1 MFTHWDQLRE
11 KDLVF
16 HTSSSLLS
24 SMTVL
29 SVIYYYLNH
38 RQGGKGIAP
47 KYQWWKLADKVTQLA
62 ITRLFQSARQ
72 FIFSVNVSFHN
83 SSLTH
88 KLYLSRIFQGLKWS
102 PSSAMLNDLWNN
114 LIMMSC
120 WHTDLSQEWSHVMD
134 MSTALVTGEKG
145 VRDEVWRS
153 RSSREWT
160 LKAG

>member
-1 MFTHWDQLRE
+1 MWNPRPHYRAHLGLYRGSEPTSMYS
-11 KDLVF
+11 VF
-16 HTSSSLLS
+16 LLLS
-24 SMTVL
+24 SVISNCL
-29 SVIYYYLNH
+29 IYYLLLFKS
-38 RQGGKGIAP
+38 QAGWKGGIAP

-120 WHTDLSQEWSHVMD
+120 WQTDLSQEWSHVMD
-134 MSTALVTGEKG
+134 MSTALVTGEKTVG
-145 VRDEVWRS
+145 VRDE
-153 RSSREWT
+153 
-160 LKAG
+160 G

>member
-1 MFTHWDQLRE
+1 MSVSRQT
-11 KDLVF
+11 KPSLVF
-16 HTSSSLLS
+16 HTCSSALSYLLCIIIQI
-24 SMTVL
+24 TCRVE
-29 SVIYYYLNH
+29 
-38 RQGGKGIAP
+38 GGIVP

-62 ITRLFQSARQ
+62 ITGLFQSARQ

-120 WHTDLSQEWSHVMD
+120 WQTDLSRQWSHVMD
-134 MSTALVTGEKG
+134 MSTALVTGEKAVG
-145 VRDEVWRS
+145 VRDE
-153 RSSREWT
+153 
-160 LKAG
+160 G